1 MISFLKLI
9 RYKNLL
15 MVLLSMIL
23 TKYALIDY
31 FLPESYLSNLEFSL
45 LSLSVLLITAGGYII
60 NDIFDIEADEI
71 NKPSKVFIG
80 RTISKRKAWLSY
92 VFSTVIGLSIGI
104 FLSFQKYVF
113 DHSFFFIGV
122 TLALFLYSKFLK
134 KIALIGNL
142 LIAFLCSLVIYLTYS
157 FDFRVNSDNF
167 LNQYNY
173 TDLSIE
179 EFFAFSKISIRFF
192 IQFSFIMTFLREI
205 IKDIEDID
213 GDYNKNYKT
222 LPIVFGKIRTRNSII
237 ILSIIAF
244 LYLSLFVYIFYEAF
258 GLYPL
263 TIATIIIQIAFLYFI
278 YKLWNSITKK
288 QFHELSNLIKLIML
302 AGILSM
308 GLFNFI

>member
-308 GLFNFI
+308 GLFKFI